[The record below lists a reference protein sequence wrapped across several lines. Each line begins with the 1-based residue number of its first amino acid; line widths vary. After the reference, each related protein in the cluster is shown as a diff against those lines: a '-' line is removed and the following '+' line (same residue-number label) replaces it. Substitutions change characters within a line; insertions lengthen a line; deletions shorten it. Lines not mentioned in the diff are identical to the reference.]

1 MEKILIQKIYTA
13 IRRLIGLHRK
23 LLDAVRA
30 EKSAL
35 VEADLRQT
43 QEMLALKESLLAEIQ
58 ITEQDR
64 VRQVAELAAVYQIP
78 VADFTLSAMVLSI
91 QGNDLKVAD
100 QFRAAQNALSIL
112 VKHIVSQNR
121 DNGVLIERSLQNL
134 EVMKR
139 NVLTELEPQATTYS
153 AAGRRV
159 SSSSGA
165 GPTGSRLLS
174 REA

>member
-58 ITEQDR
+58 ITIIATD
-64 VRQVAELAAVYQIP
+64 VHVY
-78 VADFTLSAMVLSI
+78 L
-91 QGNDLKVAD
+91 
-100 QFRAAQNALSIL
+100 
-112 VKHIVSQNR
+112 
-121 DNGVLIERSLQNL
+121 
-134 EVMKR
+134 
-139 NVLTELEPQATTYS
+139 
-153 AAGRRV
+153 
-159 SSSSGA
+159 
-165 GPTGSRLLS
+165 
-174 REA
+174 

>member
-1 MEKILIQKIYTA
+1 
-13 IRRLIGLHRK
+13 
-23 LLDAVRA
+23 
-30 EKSAL
+30 
-35 VEADLRQT
+35 
-43 QEMLALKESLLAEIQ
+43 
-58 ITEQDR
+58 
-64 VRQVAELAAVYQIP
+64 YQIP